1 MLIDYDV
8 AALTIQ
14 TRLPY
19 FYLLTSF
26 YGISALT
33 SGIYLFLDVL
43 SAALPFYLL
52 RRRLPSHT
60 AKGVSVPNQ
69 SILRDSIIFLY
80 TTIFSALIYST
91 LIYTSFKTWLPVHI
105 VTYFDNVK
113 SLSAAH
119 EAQFPLLLLT
129 FFPLGWAA
137 RTFLFSPSTAAR
149 ANLGDMVATSF
160 NPHTATLSDTV
171 KHNFWNFNKGTKVVI
186 KRSLILSAMVGLTTW
201 LRVWKTVEGSEGLGA
216 AGWAGLWAVA
226 SLVNGAAL
234 RWVGNV

>member
-1 MLIDYDV
+1 VRSDYDV

-33 SGIYLFLDVL
+33 SSIYLSLDVF

-52 RRRLPSHT
+52 RRRLPSHSAT
-60 AKGVSVPNQ
+60 STTLPNQ
-69 SILRDSIIFLY
+69 NIIRDSVIFLL
-80 TTIFSALIYST
+80 TTIFSASIYSAF
-91 LIYTSFKTWLPVHI
+91 IYTSFKTWLPVHI
-105 VTYFDNVK
+105 VTYFDNIQ
-113 SLSAAH
+113 SLDAAH
-119 EAQFPLLLLT
+119 DAQLPTLLLT

-137 RTFLFSPSTAAR
+137 RTFLFSPSTSAR
-149 ANLGDMVATSF
+149 KNLGDMVASSF
-160 NPHTATLSDTV
+160 NPHTATLMDTI
-171 KHNFWNFNKGTKVVI
+171 KHNLWNYSKGTKVVI
-186 KRSLILSAMVGLTTW
+186 KRSLILAAMVGLTTW
-201 LRVWKTVEGSEGLGA
+201 LRVWKTIEGSEGVGA

>member
-1 MLIDYDV
+1 MLVDYDV

-26 YGISALT
+26 YGVSALT
-33 SGIYLFLDVL
+33 SSVYLSLDVL
-43 SAALPFYLL
+43 GAALPFYML

-60 AKGVSVPNQ
+60 AKAATLPNRN
-69 SILRDSIIFLY
+69 ILRDSVIFLL
-80 TTIFSALIYST
+80 TTIFSASIYSAFV
-91 LIYTSFKTWLPVHI
+91 YASFKTWLPVHI
-105 VTYFDNVK
+105 ITFFDNVK
-113 SLSAAH
+113 SLDAAH
-119 EAQFPLLLLT
+119 DAQLPTLLLT

-149 ANLGDMVATSF
+149 MDLGDMVATSF

-171 KHNFWNFNKGTKVVI
+171 KHNFWNYSKGTKVVI
-186 KRSLILSAMVGLTTW
+186 KRSVILATMVGLTTW